1 VNEVTPDSG
10 GTPVLRSRPESA
22 VISRRSIEIPERDI
36 EPSGARERP
45 GWDTIQ
51 VNGLV
56 WLRVSVGTRADH
68 AVATGTAELDVAATG
83 TLDRRLS
90 ALVGRTGAPPSALHG
105 PADG

>member
-1 VNEVTPDSG
+1 
-10 GTPVLRSRPESA
+10 

-51 VNGLV
+51 VSGLV

-68 AVATGTAELDVAATG
+68 AAATGTAELDLAATG
-83 TLDRRLS
+83 TPGRRLS
-90 ALVGRTGAPPSALHG
+90 ALVGRTGAPHGGLPGALHG